1 MGQYFD
7 IFAKVGEF
15 QYESFENLS
24 GAKLM
29 EHSYVGN
36 RIAIA
41 LRNKLA
47 HEWTGLRIYHLG
59 DYSEDMAFPP
69 DEDVII
75 VQADVSEDFRYVFN
89 LDKKEYLDVSKTP
102 FGEYGYRIDGT
113 LMLTASGYD
122 GGGGYYGKLN
132 TELIGRWFGDR
143 LESSNEIKCPDFKE
157 IYPIFHESTY
167 IVIPNEYNPFDFE
180 NYLSMATKVTESL
193 EDDDL
198 KYIKKNYLDKNLLY
212 PDYEKI
218 IKNEINKRKRNRKG
232 LV

>member
-1 MGQYFD
+1 
-7 IFAKVGEF
+7 
-15 QYESFENLS
+15 
-24 GAKLM
+24 
-29 EHSYVGN
+29 
-36 RIAIA
+36 
-41 LRNKLA
+41 
-47 HEWTGLRIYHLG
+47 
-59 DYSEDMAFPP
+59 
-69 DEDVII
+69 
-75 VQADVSEDFRYVFN
+75 
-89 LDKKEYLDVSKTP
+89 
-102 FGEYGYRIDGT
+102 
-113 LMLTASGYD
+113 MLTASGYD